1 MRTAALTL
9 RGFDL
14 GSVQG
19 EGSGYRSVGFDLTR
33 VTGRVN
39 ACWIRVESVPV
50 AADLRVG
57 EAAGGRSFL
66 SQGPVGATGSA
77 QVRRKLTGRGVAVVS
92 AALGGYLSLDTWS
105 GDAQL
110 SRQAGFLYLELETV
124 ADAVERQAA

>member
-1 MRTAALTL
+1 MRTPALTL

-19 EGSGYRSVGFDLTR
+19 ERSGYRSVGFDLTR

-39 ACWIRVESVPV
+39 ACWIRVESVPS

-57 EAAGGRSFL
+57 EAARGRSFL
-66 SQGPVGATGSA
+66 APGPVGSTGGP
-77 QVRRKLTGRGVAVVS
+77 QVRRKLTARGVAVVS
-92 AALGGYLSLDTWS
+92 AALGGYLSLDTWG

-110 SRQAGFLYLELETV
+110 SRHGGCLYLELETV
-124 ADAVERQAA
+124 AGAVEQQAA